1 MVSAHSSELKEL
13 GWKAACGNMPAAYLT
28 GLLIGKRAKEKG
40 VENAI
45 LDIGLSARG
54 PGSRIF
60 AAAKGA
66 LNAGLAIPIGKE
78 VLPADDRIHGNHIA
92 TYSKL
97 VSSEPEVYK
106 KKFAVYLKNNL
117 KPEDVESNFTTVEAK
132 INTLEIQK

>member
-1 MVSAHSSELKEL
+1 MASAHSSELKIL

-40 VENAI
+40 VDNAI

-66 LNAGLAIPIGKE
+66 LNAGLTIPIDKKA
-78 VLPADDRIHGNHIA
+78 LPADDRIHGNHIA
-92 TYSKL
+92 TYSK
-97 VSSEPEVYK
+97 SFSNEPETYK
-106 KKFAVYLKNNL
+106 RKFATYLKNKL
-117 KPEDVESNFTTVEAK
+117 KPEEVERNFTEVEAK
-132 INTLEIQK
+132 INTLEKQK